1 MHNDE
6 MREGKSIMTNN
17 KATEKNKTSAEKDLQ
32 GQLEKLRKELSGV
45 TSTLT
50 DLGASKLN
58 AAKTKAEK
66 LYHAAKDSSED
77 VMSQAK
83 DKIGDFEQTMNQ
95 CVRKNP
101 GKSVLFAAGV
111 GFILAQLLRR

>member
-1 MHNDE
+1 MA
-6 MREGKSIMTNN
+6 NN
-17 KATEKNKTSAEKDLQ
+17 KTTENNKTAAEKDLQ
-32 GQLEKLRKELSGV
+32 TQLEKLRNEISGI

-50 DLGASKLN
+50 NLGANKLN
-58 AAKTKAEK
+58 AAKNKAEK
-66 LYHAAKDSSED
+66 LYHSAKENSED
-77 VMSQAK
+77 VLSQAK
-83 DKIGDFEQTMNQ
+83 DKIGDLEQSMNQ

>member
-1 MHNDE
+1 MA
-6 MREGKSIMTNN
+6 NN
-17 KATEKNKTSAEKDLQ
+17 KTPENNKTKDLQ
-32 GQLEKLRKELSGV
+32 GQLEKLRGEISGI

-50 DLGASKLN
+50 DLGANKLS
-58 AAKTKAEK
+58 AAKNKAEK
-66 LYHAAKDSSED
+66 LYNSAKESSED
-77 VMSQAK
+77 MMTQAK
-83 DKIGDFEQTMNQ
+83 EKIGDLEQTMNQ

>member
-1 MHNDE
+1 MA
-6 MREGKSIMTNN
+6 NN
-17 KATEKNKTSAEKDLQ
+17 KTTENNKTKDLQ
-32 GQLEKLRKELSGV
+32 GQLEKLRGEISGI

-50 DLGASKLN
+50 DLGANKLS
-58 AAKTKAEK
+58 AAKDKAEK
-66 LYHAAKDSSED
+66 LYNSAKESSED
-77 VMSQAK
+77 MMTQAK
-83 DKIGDFEQTMNQ
+83 EKIGDLEQTMNQ